1 MLCNLWTYNEKE
13 SIPLWKM
20 YAGKEMHS
28 VRISMEKDMFKKVRV
43 FSGNYKGVNILAHKD
58 GGLTELLACFLL
70 IVRIH
75 KT

>member
-28 VRISMEKDMFKKVRV
+28 VRISMEKDMFKKSE
-43 FSGNYKGVNILAHKD
+43 FFQGIIKD
-58 GGLTELLACFLL
+58 RKS
-70 IVRIH
+70 VV
-75 KT
+75 